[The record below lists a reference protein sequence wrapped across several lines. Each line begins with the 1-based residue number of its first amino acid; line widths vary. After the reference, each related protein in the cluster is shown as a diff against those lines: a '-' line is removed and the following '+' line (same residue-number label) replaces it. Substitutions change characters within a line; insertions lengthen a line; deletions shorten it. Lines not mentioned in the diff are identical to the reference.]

1 MLLCDVVAR
10 VWPERQ
16 LDGLAGK
23 PLVQVREVAGG
34 ATLVALDLV
43 EAGVGARVLV
53 VTGSPARDI
62 AGGLP
67 VDAVITAIAA
77 ADAVTG
83 KKG

>member
-10 VWPERQ
+10 VWPERG

-43 EAGVGARVLV
+43 EAGVGSRVLV
-53 VTGSPARDI
+53 VTGAPARDI

-67 VDAVITAIAA
+67 VDAVVTAIAT
-77 ADAVTG
+77 ADKG
-83 KKG
+83 K